1 MKIGIIT
8 DSTASL
14 DLVNYTH
21 PHVKVID
28 FSLALDG
35 VNYKISD
42 LDPDEFYNM
51 MEQAKELPR
60 TSQGSVADVIGI
72 FEQFE
77 AEGYTDV
84 FVMTISSKLSG
95 SYANIVTAS
104 QEFENLNI
112 HLIDS
117 KTTAYFLGDAVV
129 QAAKLIDE
137 GKNVEELTEA
147 LHKMYDNDGVYFYV
161 DSLKYLVKG
170 GRISGAAGMVG
181 EVFKIKPV
189 IDIADDGT
197 LNLVKK
203 NRTKKK
209 TISMLFDMYYEQTAG
224 KPHRLFCFYTDNKSE
239 VEEIAKQI
247 KNNEN
252 VLESVTV
259 GITPAVSS
267 HIGGGVIGI
276 GWRFL

>member
-14 DLVNYTH
+14 DLVGYTH

-28 FSLALDG
+28 FSLELDG
-35 VNYKISD
+35 TNYKISE
-42 LDPDEFYNM
+42 LDPDKFYTM
-51 MEQAKELPR
+51 MDEAEHLPK

-72 FEQFE
+72 FEQFQK
-77 AEGYTDV
+77 EGYTDV
-84 FVMTISSKLSG
+84 FVMSISSKLSG
-95 SYANIVTAS
+95 SFSNITTAAN
-104 QEFENLNI
+104 EFEDMNI

-129 QAAKLIDE
+129 EAAKLIDE
-137 GKNVEELTEA
+137 GKDVNEITNA
-147 LHKMYDNDGVYFYV
+147 IHQMYENDGVYFYV

-189 IDIADDGT
+189 IDIAPEGT
-197 LNLVKK
+197 LNLVRK

-209 TISMLFDMYYEQTAG
+209 TIKMLFDMYYEQTEG
-224 KPHRLFCFYTDNKSE
+224 KPHKLFCFYTDNREE
-239 VEEIAKQI
+239 VEKLAEGLKTQ
-247 KNNEN
+247 EN
-252 VLESVTV
+252 VLESITV